1 MPLETNAQPESDLS
15 YQSAFTD
22 AMAASNAASSP
33 APTTSVPPTAS
44 APPQSASPAAQ
55 DAGQQVQAPPP
66 PPVGQQP
73 APPTQA
79 PVPSQPSPFANAAR
93 EAGFQVDGMTDEQIA
108 QVMRDHIVRTRPY
121 ANYGQQMAP
130 YADQIRSYF
139 EQQGDQGRAQQAA
152 QERQPAEEE
161 WTEDRY
167 FGEKW
172 AAPKWDETY
181 TFAIQN
187 GIVQRNAETGL
198 YEAVPG
204 YESMA
209 IPLLSGLNQVAG
221 WTAQQWQGITRGNPY
236 RQFYDVLREP
246 LQRAWKSDIEQIV
259 AEQLSR
265 QATESRVNTFEA
277 ENAAW
282 LYAVDPATGQ
292 RVLTQRGQD
301 FYDEIDTL
309 REAGV
314 TDPNRLISLAMRRM
328 GSPAAQA
335 TMQQPTPNMQAAAPA
350 VQQAPPV
357 PPPAI
362 DPKVASATQQA
373 TFLQN
378 ALQRASHSPQAGGAS
393 AHAPDDPVSVNE
405 NDLNNMFVSSFR
417 TAQGLG
423 PR

>member
-1 MPLETNAQPESDLS
+1 MPLENENDNSNF
-15 YQSAFTD
+15 QSAFTD
-22 AMAASNAASSP
+22 AMAANSAATP
-33 APTTSVPPTAS
+33 VQPTTPPAAS
-44 APPQSASPAAQ
+44 APPQSDAPAAQ
-55 DAGQQVQAPPP
+55 GAGQQAQAS
-66 PPVGQQP
+66 PPVQPDGQQS
-73 APPTQA
+73 APPTQGA
-79 PVPSQPSPFANAAR
+79 VPSQPSPFANAAR
-93 EAGFQVDGMTDEQIA
+93 EAGFQVEGLSDEQIA

-130 YADQIRSYF
+130 YADQIRGYF

-152 QERQPAEEE
+152 QEGKPAEAE
-161 WTEDRY
+161 WTEDGY

-172 AAPKWDETY
+172 ASPKWEDTY
-181 TFAIQN
+181 TYAIQQ

-198 YEAVPG
+198 YEAAPG
-204 YESMA
+204 CESMA
-209 IPLLSGLNQVAG
+209 IPLLSGLNQAAG

-246 LQRAWKSDIEQIV
+246 LQRAWKSDIEQMV
-259 AEQLSR
+259 AEQLAR
-265 QATESRVNTFEA
+265 QSTEQRVNTFEQ
-277 ENAAW
+277 ENAPW
-282 LYAVDPATGQ
+282 LYAVDPGTGQ

-314 TDPNRLISLAMRRM
+314 TDPTRLISLAMRRM
-328 GSPAAQA
+328 GNPSAQA
-335 TMQQPTPNMQAAAPA
+335 TPTPQPTPNMQAAAQG

-373 TFLQN
+373 TFLQT

-405 NDLNNMFVSSFR
+405 NELNSMFATAFR
-417 TAQGLG
+417 SAQGLG